1 MGITIRPK
9 YAIINKATELNR
21 ENKLGLSWSILSMI
35 LSSVNDSQT
44 KSIEKLSDIV
54 KAAITSPENIFLFSV
69 VVISFSRKN

>member
-1 MGITIRPK
+1 
-9 YAIINKATELNR
+9 
-21 ENKLGLSWSILSMI
+21 MI

-54 KAAITSPENIFLFSV
+54 KAAITSPENIFLFF